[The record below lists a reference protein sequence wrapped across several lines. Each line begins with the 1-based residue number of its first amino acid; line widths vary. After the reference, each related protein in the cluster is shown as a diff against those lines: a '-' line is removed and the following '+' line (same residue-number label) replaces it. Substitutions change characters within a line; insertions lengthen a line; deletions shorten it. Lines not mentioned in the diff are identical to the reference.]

1 MLRKTTRAALL
12 GSVAAFA
19 VSGAYAQSADEVE
32 GDVDP
37 EACVILADRLAD
49 ASDVDPEVRT
59 EVEDVIASGDETQC
73 HVVFDTWDQEGEVTR
88 ETLELVG
95 DEQVTERMIVQQE
108 IEVDADVAVY
118 QPPAEVDVDSE
129 TPELIWSMPR
139 QNATVEEHAPEIMI
153 RQGRPTVNVELPQP
167 RVTVMI
173 PEPEISVTWPE
184 STLDMSELEPTF
196 DIRIPEPTV
205 TVNMPD
211 PVIELAI
218 GGEGPSDLVELEDGR
233 FAPEGA
239 TDEDLEPRIAVEQQ
253 DVTVSR
259 AEEAEAPEIVFN
271 RGEPVVTYEGQDPEV
286 TVEVVGEPEIRVSTG
301 QADGEA
307 DAMRDDAERDDDAER
322 EDGAERDD
330 AGGDDDALSNDAE
343 QPVTEEGDDAEDER
357 QEDLTSN

>member
-59 EVEDVIASGDETQC
+59 EVEDVIASDSETQC
-73 HVVFDTWDQEGEVTR
+73 HVVFDTWEQEGEVTR

-95 DEQVTERMIVQQE
+95 DEQVTQRMIVQQE

-118 QPPAEVDVDSE
+118 QPPAEVDVDSG

-139 QNATVEEHAPEIMI
+139 QSATVEEHAPEVMI

-173 PEPEISVTWPE
+173 PEPEISVTWPD

-218 GGEGPSDLVELEDGR
+218 GGDGPADLVELEDGR
-233 FAPEGA
+233 FAPQGA
-239 TDEDLEPRIAVEQQ
+239 TEEDLEPRIAVQQQ

-259 AEEAEAPEIVFN
+259 GEETEAPEIVFN
-271 RGEPVVTYEGQDPEV
+271 RAEPVVTYEGQDPEV
-286 TVEVVGEPEIRVSTG
+286 TVEVIGEPEIRIMTRGTDGGPDAASRDEASEDESSDEDMPST
-301 QADGEA
+301 E
-307 DAMRDDAERDDDAER
+307 
-322 EDGAERDD
+322 
-330 AGGDDDALSNDAE
+330 GGDDADD
-343 QPVTEEGDDAEDER
+343 EGA
-357 QEDLTSN
+357 QDLTSN